1 MPFSVPRKGFR
12 IKEGKRCYRI
22 NTLRLND
29 ESKSFLNSYKLGL
42 VRNNILVRLRLV
54 SNFLSL
60 CTCLS

>member
-1 MPFSVPRKGFR
+1 MPFSVARKGFR

-29 ESKSFLNSYKLGL
+29 ESKSSLNSYKLGL

-54 SNFLSL
+54 SYFLSL
-60 CTCLS
+60 CTSLS